1 MHLEGSFVTTLTIT
15 MEHDVGAK
23 ALVRAAL
30 DNEVRLLEA
39 AIRRTKSRICSF
51 EERFETGTADFLAKY
66 EAGDVQETLE
76 DDEWIGEY
84 RTMER
89 LQDSRNALREAR
101 LAD

>member
-1 MHLEGSFVTTLTIT
+1 MTTLTIT

-30 DNEVRLLEA
+30 DNEIRLLET
-39 AIRRTKSRICSF
+39 AIRRTKSRIRSF
-51 EERFETGTADFLAKY
+51 EEQFRTGTADFLARY

-76 DDEWIGEY
+76 TDEWIGEY
-84 RTMER
+84 RMMER